1 MTEAILKGIALS
13 LLLVI
18 SVGPVVFAIF
28 KQSINNGH
36 AGGFSFVAGVLLSD
50 IVWVVLSNVFSSVV
64 ISLLKYERVIG
75 FCGSLFLIALGVYY
89 FFFKKVHLA
98 EDENKI
104 VIKTTDHAKIGLYGF
119 LINTL
124 NPGVIFFWLT
134 TSTTIAASESEE
146 IHAIR
151 NRIIIFSTCILIN
164 TGVDILKVLLA
175 GKIRSRI
182 NEKVIK
188 LINKISGLI
197 FIGFGIALMV
207 GVFYATRLKHPVPGF

>member
-1 MTEAILKGIALS
+1 MIEAILKGIAIS
-13 LLLVI
+13 LLLII

-36 AGGFSFVAGVLLSD
+36 AGGFSFVAGVWFSD
-50 IVWVVLSNVFSSVV
+50 VVWVILSNVFSSVV

-89 FFFKKVHLA
+89 LFFKKVHLK

-104 VIKTTDHAKIGLYGF
+104 VIKTKDHAKIALYGF

-134 TSTTIAASESEE
+134 TSTTIAAAEADD
-146 IHAIR
+146 IHSIR
-151 NRIIIFSTCILIN
+151 NRIIIFSTCIIIN

-175 GKIRSRI
+175 GKLRSKI
-182 NEKVIK
+182 NERVIS
-188 LINKISGLI
+188 LINKTSGLI
-197 FIGFGIALMV
+197 LLGFGVALMI
-207 GVFYATRLKHPVPGF
+207 GVFYATRLKH